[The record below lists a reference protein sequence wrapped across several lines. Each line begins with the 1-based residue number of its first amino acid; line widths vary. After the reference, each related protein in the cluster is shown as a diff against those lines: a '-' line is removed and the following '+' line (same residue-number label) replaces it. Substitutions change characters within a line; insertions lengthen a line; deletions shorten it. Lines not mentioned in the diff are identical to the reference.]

1 MCMLSSSRL
10 VWLQPSSRSRWQA
23 STMSRRLA
31 GSVSVERVC
40 QVPSRSSSSS
50 PRQPHASRLM
60 SCSAIREQARKLRRR
75 NPLICEIHLA
85 ASPVRWTQRVRSRT
99 STSSHRIVRPR
110 RCAFVSCAARGSESK
125 SAGARPCCDAFN
137 FSFLRRER
145 RMRTT
150 VPVVCGA
157 GSGVWR
163 EEFTCE
169 FDCDIKGGSPFFPP
183 IPRRVVLRRS
193 DLICLRE
200 SEFVVALNFE
210 MLEISK
216 AGGGGMLRLL
226 ESFWLVLKEGDK
238 GERRELGAIT
248 GFSGRD
254 EPTVATA
261 HSIVSNSQSDGPSM
275 CKAGPSRQLARSVS
289 SATPSSVSRVQR
301 KFNWSNLGCVASVC
315 TMASVSSRAKIQ
327 LNSLSFGA
335 RAQRESNPVSVIA
348 Q

>member
-60 SCSAIREQARKLRRR
+60 SCSAIREQARKLKAAQ
-75 NPLICEIHLA
+75 PAHLRDPFGSLA
-85 ASPVRWTQRVRSRT
+85 GQVD
-99 STSSHRIVRPR
+99 
-110 RCAFVSCAARGSESK
+110 AARKVENKYVIAPHCETAQVRICQLRGKRQQSK